1 MSNELLIVII
11 YLINSQNIC
20 KIYANTRRKC
30 KYFEIISVFCEQL
43 HAQLGNLVG
52 TYYLVLL

>member
-1 MSNELLIVII
+1 MH
-11 YLINSQNIC
+11 